1 MKRRCET
8 ENKKKKKKPNPQ
20 TQGSNEQVIIV
31 GSWGLIPQGQT
42 GDLVEHIAELSHLK
56 GEEGILIV
64 WNSRLS
70 RVAGCSLSMSSPSG
84 LSRLPWGEEAPR
96 LTAAGMKKPTVY
108 WEW

>member
-1 MKRRCET
+1 MKRRRET

-42 GDLVEHIAELSHLK
+42 GDLVEHIAELPHLK

>member
-1 MKRRCET
+1 M
-8 ENKKKKKKPNPQ
+8 
-20 TQGSNEQVIIV
+20 

-70 RVAGCSLSMSSPSG
+70 RVAGCSLSMSSGLQFMYIKQISPLHVFFEWSTIISLLDITEVLCLRRACVYHYLANFSPFQVCEGSPS
-84 LSRLPWGEEAPR
+84 
-96 LTAAGMKKPTVY
+96 
-108 WEW
+108 